1 MRLGLIAVP
10 AIAVIAFAP
19 ALSIAEVAA
28 PATAENAPC
37 VDVQIDTA
45 RAGNLDCLNRQLQE
59 RADREHQGAAP
70 TAPIDARSPSNIVGT
85 ANQAAAE
92 EKMGD
97 AFGKSAIPQRPKLY
111 YANPLAPYAGHP

>member
-1 MRLGLIAVP
+1 MRVD
-10 AIAVIAFAP
+10 AIAVLAIAVMAS
-19 ALSIAEVAA
+19 ALRPSAA
-28 PATAENAPC
+28 AASGAATAENAPC
-37 VDVQIDTA
+37 VEVQIDTA

-59 RADREHQGAAP
+59 RADREHQSAP
-70 TAPIDARSPSNIVGT
+70 ATAPIDARSPSNIVGT

-111 YANPLAPYAGHP
+111 YANPLAPYTGHP